1 MTNTTHGRHAAN
13 KPSVTQRLRAAAR
26 AARRRAAR
34 TAARYEAWAT
44 TTTEWELP
52 A

>member
-1 MTNTTHGRHAAN
+1 VTNSTPGRHAAT
-13 KPSVTQRLRAAAR
+13 KPTPLQRLRAAAR

-44 TTTEWELP
+44 TTTDWELP

>member
-1 MTNTTHGRHAAN
+1 VTNTTHGRHSAA
-13 KPSVTQRLRAAAR
+13 KPTLTQRLRAATR

-44 TTTEWELP
+44 TTTDWELP